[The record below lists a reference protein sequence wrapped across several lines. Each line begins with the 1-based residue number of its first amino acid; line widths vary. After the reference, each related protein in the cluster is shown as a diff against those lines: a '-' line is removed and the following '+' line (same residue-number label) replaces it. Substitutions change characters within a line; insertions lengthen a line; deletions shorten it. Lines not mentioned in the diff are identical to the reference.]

1 EQAER
6 ERLAALEAEKERRY
20 NEAIT
25 NADNLFGQNEYENAR
40 TEYRAALNVKPDET
54 YPQQKIDE
62 IATLLA
68 QLSAAQKAYEEA
80 VANGDREFRRESF
93 DLAKTAYNEA
103 TLAKPAET
111 YPGEMIAQIDS
122 ITDTRARLAAEAEQ
136 AERERLAAL
145 EAEKES
151 RYNEAITNAD
161 NLFGQNEYENA
172 RTEYRAALNIKQ
184 DETYPQQKIDEIA
197 TLLAQL
203 SAAQKAYE
211 EAVANGDREFRRES
225 FDLAKTA
232 YNEAT
237 LAKPAETYPGE
248 MIAQIDSITD
258 TRARL
263 AAEAEQ
269 AERERLAALEAE
281 KERRYNEAITN
292 ADNLFGQNEYESA
305 RTEYRAALNI
315 KQDETY
321 PQQKIDEIATLL
333 AQLSAAQKA
342 YEEAVANGDREFRR
356 ESFDLAKTAYNEATL
371 AKPAETYP
379 GEMIAQIDSITDT
392 RARLAAEAE
401 QAERER
407 LAALEAEK
415 ERRYN
420 EAITNADNLFGQNE
434 YENARTEY
442 RAALNVKPDET
453 YPQQKIDE
461 IATLLAQLSAA
472 QKAYE
477 EAVANGDREFRRES
491 FDLAKT
497 AYNEATLAKP
507 AETYPG
513 EMIAQIDSIT
523 DTRARL
529 AAEAEQ
535 AERERLAALEAEKER
550 RYNEAI
556 TNADNSFDQN
566 EYENARTEYRAA
578 LNIKQD
584 ETYPKNQIIK
594 IDDILQKERER
605 ILAEQSNVAV
615 VQAVETQ
622 TNQANAVFGEQDI
635 SSEAG
640 LAGLYNE
647 YIETADALFVEK
659 QYNVSRAWYYT
670 AWDVKPEETYPFLQ
684 IEEINRLIG
693 SLLLS
698 QRDRNY
704 QQFVDLADST
714 FRENQLAVARGWYN
728 RALSEKADEIYPK
741 NQLQEIQKKIA
752 ERLAGQSGAQFDS
765 HVEKAASAFAGRN
778 FNVSRFWYKKA
789 LELRPNDLNV
799 KNRLREIEE
808 ALK

>member
-1 EQAER
+1 
-6 ERLAALEAEKERRY
+6 EA
-20 NEAIT
+20 N
-25 NADNLFGQNEYENAR
+25 
-40 TEYRAALNVKPDET
+40 
-54 YPQQKIDE
+54 
-62 IATLLA
+62 
-68 QLSAAQKAYEEA
+68 
-80 VANGDREFRRESF
+80 
-93 DLAKTAYNEA
+93 
-103 TLAKPAET
+103 
-111 YPGEMIAQIDS
+111 
-122 ITDTRARLAAEAEQ
+122 
-136 AERERLAAL
+136 
-145 EAEKES
+145 
-151 RYNEAITNAD
+151 
-161 NLFGQNEYENA
+161 
-172 RTEYRAALNIKQ
+172 
-184 DETYPQQKIDEIA
+184 
-197 TLLAQL
+197 
-203 SAAQKAYE
+203 
-211 EAVANGDREFRRES
+211 
-225 FDLAKTA
+225 
-232 YNEAT
+232 
-237 LAKPAETYPGE
+237 
-248 MIAQIDSITD
+248 
-258 TRARL
+258 
-263 AAEAEQ
+263 
-269 AERERLAALEAE
+269 
-281 KERRYNEAITN
+281 
-292 ADNLFGQNEYESA
+292 
-305 RTEYRAALNI
+305 
-315 KQDETY
+315 
-321 PQQKIDEIATLL
+321 
-333 AQLSAAQKA
+333 
-342 YEEAVANGDREFRR
+342 
-356 ESFDLAKTAYNEATL
+356 
-371 AKPAETYP
+371 
-379 GEMIAQIDSITDT
+379 
-392 RARLAAEAE
+392 
-401 QAERER
+401 
-407 LAALEAEK
+407 
-415 ERRYN
+415 
-420 EAITNADNLFGQNE
+420 
-434 YENARTEY
+434 
-442 RAALNVKPDET
+442 
-453 YPQQKIDE
+453 
-461 IATLLAQLSAA
+461 
-472 QKAYE
+472 
-477 EAVANGDREFRRES
+477 
-491 FDLAKT
+491 
-497 AYNEATLAKP
+497 LAKP